1 MDSTIR
7 VLTTLDNMIDSPVI
21 RKYFLIFAV
30 FSAFKIM
37 PAAAQLVIP
46 PSAEPRLPGAPIRIP
61 EVDLELTIPAQPR
74 APDRRAVD
82 ELRFTVER
90 VVVEGSTAYSPE
102 TLARITQ
109 ALVGQAVGLSAI
121 AAVAEAIED
130 RYRADGFVLT
140 RAFVPPQRVGDG
152 TFRIQVVEGYLDDI
166 IFDGGSEGVQARI
179 AAYLRRA
186 LAGRPANI
194 RDLERGLLLA
204 GDLAGVDAAGTLAPG
219 QAPGSSNLAVRIQER
234 PLQGSATV
242 SNRGS
247 KFQGPVT
254 IANEVSFNGLLGQTE
269 QITLGVT
276 TIPNYRDSRELRQGS
291 LRYTQPLFGDGL
303 TLGWDTTYS
312 TGWLGHTLRAT
323 AVHTEALR
331 FGPRA
336 SYPIIRSRR
345 ENLTVDVSAY
355 VSRTFTFA
363 TVSDAYQVQ
372 TDEKYLAYDARATYS
387 HVGFLQGAS
396 VVTGGFTR
404 GFSAFN
410 GSEGQAAG
418 LSRNDAQANFT
429 KFTGELRRIQILPEN
444 FSLQW
449 VAAGQFSKSKLYAN
463 EEFSL
468 GGSRFGRGYDPSE
481 ITGRQAIATSAD
493 LRYGDLNAMGWQP
506 YVFYDHGR
514 VWSGTGIRGTLS
526 QWQTLTSAGVGARF
540 APLSWLSAG
549 LEAAQPMTR
558 APGLAEGRKPTR
570 YYFDV
575 SARF

>member
-1 MDSTIR
+1 MTDSSATRKLLFFI
-7 VLTTLDNMIDSPVI
+7 VAFAASSPSYSV
-21 RKYFLIFAV
+21 
-30 FSAFKIM
+30 
-37 PAAAQLVIP
+37 AQLVIP
-46 PSAEPRLPGAPIRIP
+46 PSAEPRLPGAPIRVP
-61 EVDLELTIPAQPR
+61 EVDLDLTIPAQPR

-82 ELRFTVER
+82 EFRFSIER
-90 VVVEGSTAYSPE
+90 IAVEGSTAYDAQ
-102 TLARITQ
+102 TLARFTQ
-109 ALVGQAVGLSAI
+109 PLLGQTGGLSEI
-121 AAVAEAIED
+121 SAAAEAIED
-130 RYRADGFVLT
+130 RYRADGYVLT
-140 RAFVPPQRVGDG
+140 RVFVPPQRVGDG

-166 IFDGGSEGVQARI
+166 VFDGGSPSVQARI

-186 LAGRPANI
+186 IEGRPTKL

-219 QAPGSSNLAVRIQER
+219 QAPGSSNLSIRIRER
-234 PLQGSATV
+234 PLQASATV
-242 SNRGS
+242 ANRAS

-254 IANEVSFNGLLGQTE
+254 IANEVSFNGLLDQTE
-269 QITLGVT
+269 QITLGFT
-276 TIPNYRDSRELRQGS
+276 TIPSYRDSRELRQGS
-291 LRYTQPLFGDGL
+291 FRYTQPLLDDGL
-303 TLGWDTTYS
+303 TVGWDTAYS

-331 FGPRA
+331 YGPRA
-336 SYPIIRSRR
+336 SYPIVRSRR
-345 ENLTVDVSAY
+345 ENLSIDVSAY

-363 TVSDAYQVQ
+363 TVSDTYQVQ
-372 TDEKYLAYDARATYS
+372 ADEKYLAYDVRSTYT
-387 HVGFLQGAS
+387 HVGFLQGATIL
-396 VVTGGFTR
+396 TGGMTR
-404 GFSAFN
+404 GFSALDAT
-410 GSEGQAAG
+410 EGRAAG

-429 KFTGELRRIQILPEN
+429 KFSGEVRRIQILPED

-449 VAAGQFSKSKLYAN
+449 VGAGQFSKSRLYAN

-468 GGSRFGRGYDPSE
+468 GGARFGRGYDPSE
-481 ITGRQAIATSAD
+481 ITGRQALAMSAD

-514 VWSGTGIRGTLS
+514 VWSGTGIRGSLS

-558 APGLAEGRKPTR
+558 APALAEGRKPTR

-575 SARF
+575 TARF

>member
-1 MDSTIR
+1 MSDSR
-7 VLTTLDNMIDSPVI
+7 ALRKVLTAFAAL
-21 RKYFLIFAV
+21 AV
-30 FSAFKIM
+30 FGPGVAV
-37 PAAAQLVIP
+37 AQLVIP
-46 PSAEPRLPGAPIRIP
+46 PSAEPRLPGAPIRVP
-61 EVDLELTIPAQPR
+61 EVDLDLTIPAQPR

-82 ELRFTVER
+82 ELRFSIER
-90 VVVEGSTAYSPE
+90 IVVEGATAYDAQ
-102 TLARITQ
+102 TLARFTQ
-109 ALVGQAVGLSAI
+109 PLIGQSAGLSSI
-121 AAVAEAIED
+121 SGVAEAIED
-130 RYRADGFVLT
+130 RYRADGYVLT
-140 RAFVPPQRVGDG
+140 RVFVPPQRVGDG

-166 IFDGGSEGVQARI
+166 IFDGGSPGVQARI

-186 LAGRPANI
+186 LEGRPAKL

-219 QAPGSSNLAVRIQER
+219 QVPGSSNLSIRIQER
-234 PLQGSATV
+234 PVQASVTIA
-242 SNRGS
+242 NRGS

-254 IANEVSFNGLLGQTE
+254 IANEVSFNGLLDQTE
-269 QITLGVT
+269 QITLGFT
-276 TIPNYRDSRELRQGS
+276 TIPTYRDSREMRQGS
-291 LRYTQPLFGDGL
+291 FRYSQPLWGDGL
-303 TLGWDTTYS
+303 TVGWDTTYS
-312 TGWLGHTLRAT
+312 AGWLGHTLRAT

-331 FGPRA
+331 YGPRA

-345 ENLTVDVSAY
+345 ENLSVDVSAF

-372 TDEKYLAYDARATYS
+372 TDEKYLAYDIRSTYTQ
-387 HVGFLQGAS
+387 VGFWQGATIL
-396 VVTGGFTR
+396 TGGMTR
-404 GFSAFN
+404 GFSALD
-410 GSEGQAAG
+410 GTEGAAAG

-429 KFTGELRRIQILPEN
+429 KFSGELRRIQILPEN

-449 VAAGQFSKSKLYAN
+449 VGAGQFSKSKLYAN

-481 ITGRQAIATSAD
+481 ITGRQALAMSAD

-506 YVFYDHGR
+506 YMFYDHGR
-514 VWSGTGIRGTLS
+514 VWSGTGIRGSLS

-549 LEAAQPMTR
+549 LEAAQPLTR